1 MALPQAMSI
10 EKNVCAKLLGALLL
24 TADVGCHDE
33 PAPQVPQPLPP
44 PMMTAPP
51 PPPPPTS
58 IAPPPPPPVTMAPC
72 DATMQLALQTAL
84 KAREKGELGLGMKPE
99 SGFACMTVPEG
110 GSASVPVM
118 LQPGKCYTFLAQSYP
133 NVSELDLTLKPNF
146 GNPPPPILAM
156 FANQP
161 IAQDSDLGPA
171 ATVGKGSQCFK
182 NPFPIPGLAIVEVK
196 ARTGAGPVA
205 VQVYSK

>member
-1 MALPQAMSI
+1 MPGVVAGTMNIVRPSCFFASLLVRVSTKNWSAM
-10 EKNVCAKLLGALLL
+10 CAWLVHTL
-24 TADVGCHDE
+24 
-33 PAPQVPQPLPP
+33 
-44 PMMTAPP
+44 
-51 PPPPPTS
+51 
-58 IAPPPPPPVTMAPC
+58 
-72 DATMQLALQTAL
+72 
-84 KAREKGELGLGMKPE
+84 
-99 SGFACMTVPEG
+99 
-110 GSASVPVM
+110 VPVM